1 MRRAIAL
8 LLLCRTYFT
17 PKRRSGQS
25 IFSRPK
31 PIDLSAARRSGYS
44 LDIDMAAE
52 EEYSRSAGY
61 NQVLF
66 DTPEDDIAP
75 QERLPPPRPKAPPVR
90 DDRDVEDMWAS
101 LG

>member
-1 MRRAIAL
+1 MLQIL
-8 LLLCRTYFT
+8 TSLSLKC
-17 PKRRSGQS
+17 RSGQS
-25 IFSRPK
+25 IFSHPK

-66 DTPEDDIAP
+66 DAPEEELETTP
-75 QERLPPPRPKAPPVR
+75 QERPPPPRPKAPLIR
-90 DDRDVEDMWAS
+90 DDRDA
-101 LG
+101 

>member
-1 MRRAIAL
+1 
-8 LLLCRTYFT
+8 
-17 PKRRSGQS
+17 
-25 IFSRPK
+25 
-31 PIDLSAARRSGYS
+31 
-44 LDIDMAAE
+44 MAAE

-66 DTPEDDIAP
+66 DAPEDEMTP
-75 QERLPPPRPKAPPVR
+75 QERSPPRPKAPPVR